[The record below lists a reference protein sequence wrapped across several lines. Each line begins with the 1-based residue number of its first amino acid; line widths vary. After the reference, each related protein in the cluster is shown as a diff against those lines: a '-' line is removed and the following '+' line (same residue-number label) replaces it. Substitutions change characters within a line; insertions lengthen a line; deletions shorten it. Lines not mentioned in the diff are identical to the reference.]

1 MKNAGLIKRNQ
12 GEYSLASLGRVV
24 YSVNTTIE
32 KTLNYY
38 WKMKAIESI
47 PLSLSAGL
55 SREDLTNMIESLID
69 NHEVR
74 EIITKSLLSPYDYES

>member
-12 GEYSLASLGRVV
+12 GEYSLTSLGRVV
-24 YSVNTTIE
+24 HSVNTTIE
-32 KTLNYY
+32 KTLSYY

-55 SREDLTNMIESLID
+55 SREDLTNLIESLID
-69 NHEVR
+69 NQEVR